1 MVDYR
6 LYCLGGDGK
15 IRSAEW
21 LSSDTDEDA
30 IAAARTLRR
39 APVCEIWERTR
50 FVARIPAGG
59 GNAADEE
66 QPE

>member
-21 LSSDTDEDA
+21 LSSDSDEEA
-30 IAAARTLRR
+30 VAAARALRR
-39 APVCEIWERTR
+39 APVCEIWDRTR

-59 GNAADEE
+59 GEDITDE
-66 QPE
+66 QPA